1 MVFSVDISNAS
12 RRLTQSHENDYF
24 NDRLNAQR
32 LLSLISFALPLSLFL
47 LYVASPNTS
56 DTGSPDL
63 LIKISITAIVI
74 ALFRL
79 LYNWNKPRDNFYQFS
94 CAVLDLSAIA
104 AILIGY
110 AYTYDVPISVALK
123 SPTANLFFV
132 FLASRIVLFSRSI
145 IVKTGIAAALIWAGL
160 TAIAIYEPGF
170 TGRTSSYVEYL
181 TSFKVLIGAEIE
193 RVLQFGL
200 LTLILYGF
208 VVVVQLD
215 PATGF
220 KRRPYF
226 LQNLAKYL
234 GQTGRKP
241 TSQTHALIEVRI
253 PTIVNDAKIYEA
265 IFRLIPKLDALSD
278 IDFRKYGRL
287 SNRTIAIWLAYNQKK
302 MSLDKIVDDLS
313 DELSLKA
320 LNSLGSQ
327 TPKILVGASPLYKS
341 ATNHQILS
349 YTDIAIKVASSMRKG
364 AHVFEETDEAKIL
377 LRQKIEDSIRY
388 ALQDRTLY
396 VKYQAIYD
404 LMTDRPVGYEA
415 LVRLRDETGEEVSPG
430 QFIPIA
436 EETGLIDDVCERVCR
451 LISQEAHGLLAL
463 NQVTEDPPY
472 LNINISPHQLKN
484 IDRTIGSLQCAKRS
498 GLTINVEITE
508 SANLNDVEILEH
520 LQRLRLAG
528 FAFIIDDF
536 GTGYSSLHRLR
547 DLNVSTLKIDRAFV
561 ENIDSDGDFEF
572 LDSIVR
578 LGRTAADNVVI
589 EGVETLQQKLLMMK
603 MGVRY
608 CQGYYFSK
616 PKTLDTLLDE
626 VRHGHE
632 RPENLRLRE
641 SG

>member
-63 LIKISITAIVI
+63 LIKISITAIII

-253 PTIVNDAKIYEA
+253 PTIVNDAKIYDA

-415 LVRLRDETGEEVSPG
+415 LVRLRDETGCLLYTSP
-430 QFIPIA
+430 
-436 EETGLIDDVCERVCR
+436 
-451 LISQEAHGLLAL
+451 
-463 NQVTEDPPY
+463 
-472 LNINISPHQLKN
+472 SP
-484 IDRTIGSLQCAKRS
+484 
-498 GLTINVEITE
+498 
-508 SANLNDVEILEH
+508 
-520 LQRLRLAG
+520 
-528 FAFIIDDF
+528 
-536 GTGYSSLHRLR
+536 R
-547 DLNVSTLKIDRAFV
+547 D
-561 ENIDSDGDFEF
+561 
-572 LDSIVR
+572 
-578 LGRTAADNVVI
+578 
-589 EGVETLQQKLLMMK
+589 
-603 MGVRY
+603 
-608 CQGYYFSK
+608 
-616 PKTLDTLLDE
+616 
-626 VRHGHE
+626 
-632 RPENLRLRE
+632 
-641 SG
+641 